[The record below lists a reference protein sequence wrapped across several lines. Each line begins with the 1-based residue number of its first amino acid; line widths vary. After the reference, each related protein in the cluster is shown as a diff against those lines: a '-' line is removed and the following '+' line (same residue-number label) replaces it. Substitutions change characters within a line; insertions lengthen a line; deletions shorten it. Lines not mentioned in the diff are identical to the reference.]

1 LAKLAQASKATR
13 EKAESTFIAPLNVAL
28 DQVRGLLKA
37 QPVSVKTLPP
47 DILHDWTSTDG
58 EPALRCSQMAIPTIT
73 TRCAFAAA
81 VLKVQPE
88 AIGGP
93 ISIEIR

>member
-1 LAKLAQASKATR
+1 VESLRKTAGDDKGPGAVAARRLADALAKLAQASKATR

-47 DILHDWTSTDG
+47 DILHDWTSTM
-58 EPALRCSQMAIPTIT
+58 ENPR
-73 TRCAFAAA
+73 
-81 VLKVQPE
+81 
-88 AIGGP
+88 
-93 ISIEIR
+93 